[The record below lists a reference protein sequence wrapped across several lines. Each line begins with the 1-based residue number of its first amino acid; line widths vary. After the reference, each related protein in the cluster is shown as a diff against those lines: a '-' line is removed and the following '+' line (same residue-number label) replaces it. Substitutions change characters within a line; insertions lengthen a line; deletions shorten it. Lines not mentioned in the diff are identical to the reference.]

1 MLNKN
6 FLLMPGP
13 TPVPERVQLAMARS
27 MINHRGAEFQ
37 AIFQNITEKMKKVFA
52 TSGDILIF
60 PAAGTGAMEASIVN
74 LFSTGDKVLVLSIG
88 VFGDRLADI
97 AKNYGLVVEKID
109 FERGTQI
116 CSAKVAEILAHD
128 TKYSIKGILFTHN
141 ETSTGVSNDIEAI
154 AKVCQ
159 QHPAIKVVDA
169 VSALGAIPMKMDAW
183 GIDVVFTGSQKALM
197 LPPGLGLVA
206 FNERAWQAY
215 AHSNL
220 PKFYWD
226 AAKVKK
232 SLAKYQTPY
241 TPALSLL
248 YGLEESLQ
256 MIEEEGLDN
265 IANRHEILSEATR
278 QGIKA
283 LGLKLF
289 AQNGASS
296 VVTSVYAPEQIGGKA
311 IQKHL
316 REKYGIAI
324 AGGQQNLE
332 NKIFRIGHLGYTTS
346 TDIIVVIA
354 CLEMTLHELGLAV
367 ELGSGVRAVQQVL
380 LQNNQ

>member
-1 MLNKN
+1 MLSKN

-37 AIFQNITEKMKKVFA
+37 AMFQNITEKMKKVFA
-52 TSGDILIF
+52 TSGDVLIF
-60 PAAGTGAMEASIVN
+60 PSAGTGVMEASIVN
-74 LFSTGDKVLVLSIG
+74 LFSAGDKVLVLSIG

-97 AKNYGLVVEKID
+97 ATNYGLNVEKVD

-116 CSAKVAEILAHD
+116 CPQKVAEILAAD
-128 TKYSIKGILFTHN
+128 TDHGIKGILFTHN
-141 ETSTGVSNDIEAI
+141 ETSTGVSNDIQAV
-154 AKVCQ
+154 AKVCK

-169 VSALGAIPMKMDAW
+169 VSALGAIPMKMDEW

-197 LPPGLGLVA
+197 LPPGLGILA
-206 FNERAWQAY
+206 FNERAWEAY
-215 AHSNL
+215 AQSNL

-226 AAKVKK
+226 AAKAKK

-248 YGLEESLQ
+248 YGLEESLK
-256 MIEEEGLDN
+256 MIEEEELDH
-265 IANRHEILSEATR
+265 IVERHEILAEATR
-278 QGIKA
+278 QAALA
-283 LGLKLF
+283 LGLELF
-289 AQNGASS
+289 AKSGASS
-296 VVTSVYAPEQIGGKA
+296 VVTSIHAPEQIGGKA

-316 REKYGIAI
+316 REKYGISI

-332 NKIFRIGHLGYTTS
+332 NKIFRIGHLGYTSS
-346 TDIIVVIA
+346 TDILVVIA
-354 CLEMTLHELGLAV
+354 CLEMTLQELGIAV
-367 ELGSGVRAVQQVL
+367 ELGSGVRAVQKVL
-380 LQNNQ
+380 LQNNK